1 MLAPCPKDATMTR
14 PPARRAALIGGAG
27 VAALALLWHLTP
39 ADAADAAKPGVA
51 RELRWEELVPKDW
64 DPLKRF
70 RDAKLGAYADTD
82 PRAVAL
88 MKEMRETWDNAPTN
102 AALNGQSVRIAGYL
116 VPLEEVKGELKQFL
130 LVPYFGA
137 CIHTPPPP
145 ANQIVDV
152 RPTVPVKGYT
162 TMSPV
167 WVHGVIRTARDDTA
181 MGVSGYRLEAVKVE
195 AYDTSGR

>member
-1 MLAPCPKDATMTR
+1 MNR
-14 PPARRAALIGGAG
+14 SPARRTALLGCAG
-27 VAALALLWHLTP
+27 VAALALLWQLLP
-39 ADAADAAKPGVA
+39 AAAAADGAKPGA
-51 RELRWEELVPKDW
+51 APRELRWEELVPKDW

-70 RDAKLGAYADTD
+70 RDAKLGTYADTD

-88 MKEMRETWDNAPTN
+88 MKELRETWDNAPTN

-116 VPLEEVKGELKQFL
+116 VPLDEVKGELKQFL

-152 RPTVPVKGYT
+152 RPTVPVKGLGSMT
-162 TMSPV
+162 PV

-181 MGVSGYRLEAVKVE
+181 MGVSGYRLDAVKVE